1 MKKLLFG
8 ILLFAGCKGND
19 HNGIYINHIAGQ
31 FAITDDTLIIQNDFI
46 MSRSGFHKIRNG
58 QALPKGYCVKQ
69 WPAGSPDAPKIR
81 FAIGKLILINT
92 EYTKIK

>member
-1 MKKLLFG
+1 MKKLLWG
-8 ILLFAGCKGND
+8 VLLFAACKRND

-58 QALPKGYCVKQ
+58 QVLPKEYCVKQ
-69 WPAGSPDAPKIR
+69 WPAESPDAPQIR
-81 FAIGKLILINT
+81 FANGKLILTNT
-92 EYTKIK
+92 AYIKIK